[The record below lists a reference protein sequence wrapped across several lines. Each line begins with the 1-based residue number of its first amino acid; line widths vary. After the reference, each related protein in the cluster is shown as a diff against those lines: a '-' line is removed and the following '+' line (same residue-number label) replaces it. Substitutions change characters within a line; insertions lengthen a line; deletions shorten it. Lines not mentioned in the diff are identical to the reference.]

1 MINVEK
7 ALDVLGLPPEFEAYN
22 GQINTR
28 ITNGFVVYENND
40 FSTGKN
46 VITYTVEKTT
56 NTQLFGLYPLNY
68 ASMALYNMSFQLGGM
83 TPKGYQLH
91 CPSKWIKH
99 EPPSG
104 VAGQTVY
111 YVESN
116 MYFNVDRIDL
126 TYEPYETVVNGKAED
141 MIDPLM
147 RVQYKSR
154 LLGKDATGKTV
165 VKWTSR
171 GAITP
176 KRRLRKAEFLKLA
189 NMTEQEMIWNFRW
202 VFPIVPVKG
211 ETHITSIAMDI
222 EKLNDTQVKST
233 VYINGID
240 ANTFNY
246 KVLINSFGQTYGG
259 YYQVYRLYNGERAT
273 ITGMNVFGSTI
284 DIGQNPTEDSTLN
297 LQAGGENTYNMITRT
312 LTFNPSLTE
321 EAKLL
326 AYMEF
331 LPANGKNESTGK
343 WLSLET
349 GMESFY

>member
-1 MINVEK
+1 MINLEK
-7 ALDVLGLPPEFEAYN
+7 ALEVLGLPPDFEAYN
-22 GQINTR
+22 GQINKR
-28 ITNGFVVYENND
+28 INHGYVVYENND
-40 FSTGKN
+40 FSSGKN
-46 VITYTVEKTT
+46 VITYTVEKTS

-68 ASMALYNMSFQLGGM
+68 ASMALYNMGFTLEGM
-83 TPKGYQLH
+83 TDKGYHLQSA
-91 CPSKWIKH
+91 PKWVTH

-116 MYFNVDRIDL
+116 MYFNTDRIDL
-126 TYEPYETVVNGKAED
+126 TYEPYETVTNGIAED
-141 MIDPLM
+141 MIDPLV

-154 LLGKDATGKTV
+154 VLSKNAQGQTV

-171 GAITP
+171 GTIKP
-176 KRRLRKAEFLKLA
+176 KRRLRRAEFLELLG
-189 NMTEQEMIWNFRW
+189 MSEEEMIWNCRV

-222 EKLNDTQVKST
+222 EKVNDTQVKST

-240 ANTFNY
+240 ANKFNY

-259 YYQVYRLYNGERAT
+259 YKQMYRLYNGERT
-273 ITGMNVFGSTI
+273 TPTTMNVYGSTI
-284 DIGQNPTEDSTLN
+284 DIGLNPTEDTTLN
-297 LQAGGENTYNMITRT
+297 LQAGGENTYNIINRT

-331 LPANGKNESTGK
+331 LPANGKNESHGK

-349 GMESFY
+349 GIESFY

>member
-1 MINVEK
+1 MINLEK

-28 ITNGFVVYENND
+28 IINGYIVYENND

-46 VITYTVEKTT
+46 VITYTVEKTS

-68 ASMALYNMSFQLGGM
+68 ASMALYNMGFQLEGM
-83 TPKGYQLH
+83 SDKGYHLQQA
-91 CPSKWIKH
+91 PKWVTH

-104 VAGQTVY
+104 IAGQTVY

-116 MYFNVDRIDL
+116 MYFNHDRIDV
-126 TYEPYETVVNGKAED
+126 TYEPYETVSNGIAED
-141 MIDPLM
+141 MIDPLV

-154 LLGKDATGKTV
+154 LLAKDATGKTV
-165 VKWTSR
+165 IKWTSR
-171 GAITP
+171 GTIKP
-176 KRRLRKAEFLKLA
+176 KRRLRRNEFLQLL
-189 NMTEQEMIWNFRW
+189 NISEEEMIWNFRW
-202 VFPIVPVKG
+202 TLPITKVKG

-259 YYQVYRLYNGERAT
+259 YKQMYRLYNGERST
-273 ITGMNVFGSTI
+273 PTTMNVYGSTI
-284 DIGQNPTEDSTLN
+284 DIGQNPIEDSTLN
-297 LQAGGENTYNMITRT
+297 LQAGGENSYNIINRT
-312 LTFNPSLTE
+312 LTFNPGMEE

-349 GMESFY
+349 GIEEFY